1 MNNTY
6 RIGHQYSDAGKIGA
20 GDEFM
25 DALNVDDCD
34 DLLASLDADASTMP
48 GGEEWHE
55 SNWATAL

>member
-25 DALNVDDCD
+25 DWLNNAVMIN
-34 DLLASLDADASTMP
+34 S
-48 GGEEWHE
+48 EIF
-55 SNWATAL
+55 